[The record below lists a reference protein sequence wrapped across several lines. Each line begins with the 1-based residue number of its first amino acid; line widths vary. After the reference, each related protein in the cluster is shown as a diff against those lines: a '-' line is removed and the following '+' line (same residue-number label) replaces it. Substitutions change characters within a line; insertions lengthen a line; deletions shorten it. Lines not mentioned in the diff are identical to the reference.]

1 MYVYMWTSG
10 YDDLLGTKY
19 RSRSRGHSRI
29 TWHEHHPMFGEM
41 EAFALSSRALML
53 TFCKRLEPG
62 RGER

>member
-1 MYVYMWTSG
+1 MYVDMWTSG

-19 RSRSRGHSRI
+19 RSRSIGHSRR